1 VVVATAPSRI
11 RQRRDDEIRDAQQ
24 AWIPRGVPNAPMFP
38 RSVPMPP
45 PAMVGVMTA
54 PRAPTAMGTRTPMPS
69 LPMAS
74 FSFTYASGAVA
85 GAQMVTVTEGLGKTL
100 GIQSGVLVTYAPA
113 GSLAAESGLRDGD
126 VIVKVA
132 GQVVH
137 DVREVRELIGQAVEN
152 GDRTVELETVRERR
166 AVKVMLRR

>member
-1 VVVATAPSRI
+1 
-11 RQRRDDEIRDAQQ
+11 
-24 AWIPRGVPNAPMFP
+24 
-38 RSVPMPP
+38 
-45 PAMVGVMTA
+45 
-54 PRAPTAMGTRTPMPS
+54 MPS

-137 DVREVRELIGQAVEN
+137 DVREVRELIGQAVED